1 MTSALKGRGIVHH
14 QRIVLVRVMVTRR
27 RGRKYPIIF
36 QMSYILDGPWSE
48 SGTVVNPILNWSTV
62 SPGPPRD
69 GGGRSARRRKK
80 VFFFCKSIDISREG

>member
-1 MTSALKGRGIVHH
+1 M
-14 QRIVLVRVMVTRR
+14 
-27 RGRKYPIIF
+27 
-36 QMSYILDGPWSE
+36 DGPWSE